1 MPVKVFIDGE
11 AGTTGLQIRERLA
24 TRDDIALVSVDPAR
38 RKDPAAR
45 LEAYAEA
52 DAAILCLPDD
62 AAREIV
68 AQAKDLKT
76 RIIDAST
83 AHRVHPDWAYGFPE
97 MTKDQRAK
105 IAAARYVSNPGCWAT
120 CAIALI
126 RPLVAAGLIDPATAP
141 AISGVSG
148 YTGGGKAMIAEYESG
163 AVQGAFLYG
172 AAQGHKH
179 LPEITLHGGLAAV
192 PVFVPSVGQYAQG
205 MAVALHLHLD
215 ADGIARAEEALA
227 EVYAGERF
235 VQVVPASVN
244 EPRVMPQRL
253 NGTNRLELSVHGNS
267 ATGGA
272 AAIAVLD
279 NLGKGASGAAV
290 QNLNVMFGLD
300 EGAGLEEAGQ
310 EEAGR

>member
-24 TRDDIALVSVDPAR
+24 LRDDIVLISVDPAR

-62 AAREIV
+62 AARAIV
-68 AQAKDLKT
+68 AEASGLKI

-97 MTKDQRAK
+97 MAKGQRAK

-126 RPLVAAGLIDPATAP
+126 RPLVAAGLIDPKAPP

-148 YTGGGKAMIAEYESG
+148 YSGGGKAMIAEFENG
-163 AVQGAFLYG
+163 EVDGAFLYG

-179 LPEITLHGGLAAV
+179 LPEIAQHGGLEAA

-205 MAVALHLHLD
+205 MALALHLRLD
-215 ADGIARAEEALA
+215 ADGIAHAEEALSVA
-227 EVYAGERF
+227 YDAERF
-235 VQVVPASVN
+235 VRLVPASTH

-253 NGTNRLELSVHGNS
+253 NGTNRLELSVHGNPK
-267 ATGGA
+267 TGGA
-272 AAIAVLD
+272 TAIAVLD

-300 EGAGLEEAGQ
+300 EGAGL
-310 EEAGR
+310 

>member
-24 TRDDIALVSVDPAR
+24 KRDDIALVSVDPAR

-62 AAREIV
+62 AARAIV
-68 AQAKDLKT
+68 AEAKGLKT

-83 AHRVHPDWAYGFPE
+83 AHRVHPDWAFGFPE
-97 MTKDQRAK
+97 MAQGQREK
-105 IAAARYVSNPGCWAT
+105 IAAARYVSNPGCWST

-126 RPLVAAGLIDPATAP
+126 RPLVAAGLIDPHQPP

-148 YTGGGKAMIAEYESG
+148 YTGGGKAMIAEFENGEIGDS
-163 AVQGAFLYG
+163 FLYG

-179 LPEITLHGGLAAV
+179 LPEITLHGGLEAA
-192 PVFVPSVGQYAQG
+192 PIFVPSVGHYAQG
-205 MAVALHLHLD
+205 MAVAVHLHLD
-215 ADGIARAEEALA
+215 ADGIARAGEALA
-227 EVYAGERF
+227 EAYAGERF
-235 VQVVPASVN
+235 VHLVDASVH
-244 EPRVMPQRL
+244 EPRVMPERL
-253 NGTNRLELSVHGNS
+253 NGTNRLELSMHGNP

-272 AAIAVLD
+272 TAIAVLD

-300 EGAGLEEAGQ
+300 EGAGL
-310 EEAGR
+310 